1 MSSIEFELKLA
12 LTSAGLKALKAHP
25 LIQPFMAGSTT
36 KRLVGTYY
44 DTPDQDLRAHGA
56 SLRVRKIGR
65 RHVQTLKLAADD
77 DIGALS
83 RHEWEFE
90 IPGPAP
96 ELDLLRP
103 IPLPDKVAR
112 ALAEG
117 PLVEQFTTDV
127 RRTATMVGFG
137 QAMVEL
143 ALDTGSVYLGE
154 NKAPISEAEIELKHG
169 DRAAVY
175 QLARRLADTVPFRF
189 DQTTKSAR
197 GYALVDGGKPEVAH
211 AETPALEEGQTVAQ
225 AFGTIARECL
235 RHLLGAEWAARE
247 GADPEGVHQTRVA
260 LRRLRS
266 AFKLFAPVLEG
277 DREAERL
284 SGELSWLA
292 GQLGPAR
299 DWDVFLE
306 DIMAPLSSRRA
317 DDKDLARL
325 TQSCR
330 RKRDEAYVAVRAAL
344 GEARYN
350 HLILDLLLWLERE
363 DWPAAAQTPIE
374 DFAGTLLQTRR
385 KKLRKLG
392 RRHAELAAVDLHR
405 VRIRAKTMRYAAEFF
420 RSLYPKKAVRQQLSA
435 LSGLQDVLGVLNDAA
450 VGEGLMAKA
459 AKERSASNA
468 RAAAVVDGWYAALT
482 HDHLSRLP
490 EAWDAFD
497 ELKPYWSVPE
507 PDEAPEKPE

>member
-25 LIQPFMAGSTT
+25 LIQPFLAGSTT

-44 DTPDQDLRAHGA
+44 DTPDQALRSLGA
-56 SLRVRKIGR
+56 TLRVRKIGR
-65 RHVQTLKLAADD
+65 RHVQTLKLTADGT
-77 DIGALS
+77 IAALS

-90 IPGPAP
+90 VPGPVP
-96 ELDLLRP
+96 EPDLLRP

-117 PLVEQFTTDV
+117 PLVPQFTTDV
-127 RRTATMVGFG
+127 RRTATMIGFG
-137 QAMVEL
+137 QAMIEL
-143 ALDTGSVYLGE
+143 ALDTGNVHRE
-154 NKAPISEAEIELKHG
+154 DARAAISEAELELKHG
-169 DRAAVY
+169 DRTAVY

-189 DQTTKSAR
+189 DPTPKSAR
-197 GYALVDGGKPEVAH
+197 GYALVDGTRPEVAH
-211 AETPALEEGQTVAQ
+211 ADTPPLEEGQTVAQ
-225 AFGTIARECL
+225 AFATIARECL
-235 RHLLGAEWAARE
+235 RHLLGAEWAARAGE
-247 GADPEGVHQTRVA
+247 DPEGVHQTRVA

-266 AFKLFAPVLEG
+266 AFKLFAPVFEG
-277 DREAERL
+277 DKEAERL
-284 SGELSWLA
+284 TAELSWLA
-292 GQLGPAR
+292 GELGPAR
-299 DWDVFLE
+299 DWDVFLG
-306 DIMAPLSSRRA
+306 DIMAPLMARRA

-325 TQSCR
+325 VQSCR
-330 RKRDEAYVAVRAAL
+330 RKRDEAYVAVRTAL

-350 HLILDLLLWLERE
+350 QLILDLLLWLERE
-363 DWPAAAQTPIE
+363 DWPQAAAAPIE
-374 DFAGTLLQTRR
+374 DFAGALLHTRR

-392 RRHAELAAVDLHR
+392 RRHAELAAEDLHR

-420 RSLYPKKAVRQQLSA
+420 RALYPKKAVRKQLAA

-468 RAAAVVDGWYAALT
+468 KAAAVVDGWYAALT

-490 EAWDAFD
+490 EAWAAFD
-497 ELKPYWSVPE
+497 DLKPYWSVPE
-507 PDEAPEKPE
+507 ADETSDRHS

>member
-44 DTPDQDLRAHGA
+44 DTPSQDLRAHGA
-56 SLRVRKIGR
+56 TLRVRKVGR
-65 RHVQTLKLAADD
+65 RHIQTLKLATDGDVA
-77 DIGALS
+77 ALS

-103 IPLPDKVAR
+103 IPVPDKVAR
-112 ALAEG
+112 ALADG
-117 PLVEQFTTDV
+117 PLEQQFTTDV
-127 RRTATMVGFG
+127 RRTATMIGFG
-137 QAMVEL
+137 QAMIEL
-143 ALDTGSVYLGE
+143 ALDTGNVHREGA
-154 NKAPISEAEIELKHG
+154 KAAISEAELELKHG

-189 DQTTKSAR
+189 DPTPKSAR
-197 GYALVDGGKPEVAH
+197 GYALADGSTPEVAH
-211 AETPALEEGQTVAQ
+211 ADTPPLEEGQTVAQ
-225 AFGTIARECL
+225 AFATIVRECL
-235 RHLLGAEWAARE
+235 RHLLGAEWAARAGE
-247 GADPEGVHQTRVA
+247 DAEGVHQTRVA

-266 AFKLFAPVLEG
+266 AFKLFAPVFEG

-284 SGELSWLA
+284 TAELGWLA

-299 DWDVFLE
+299 DWDVFLQ
-306 DIMAPLSSRRA
+306 DIMAPLIARRA
-317 DDKDLARL
+317 DDKDLGRL
-325 TQSCR
+325 AQSCR

-350 HLILDLLLWLERE
+350 HLILDLLLWLERDE
-363 DWPAAAQTPIE
+363 WPKAASVPIE
-374 DFAGTLLQTRR
+374 DFAGSLMQTRR

-392 RRHAELAAVDLHR
+392 RRHAELGAEDLHR

-420 RSLYPKKAVRQQLSA
+420 RALYPKKAVRRQLQA
-435 LSGLQDVLGVLNDAA
+435 LSGLQDVLGVLNDAS
-450 VGEGLMAKA
+450 VGEGLMATA

-468 RAAAVVDGWYAALT
+468 RAAAVVDGWYAAMT
-482 HDHLSRLP
+482 HDHLARLP
-490 EAWDAFD
+490 EAWAAFD
-497 ELKPYWSVPE
+497 DLKPYWSVPQPQE
-507 PDEAPEKPE
+507 PPDKPE